1 MNSIWT
7 KVKPSTVKNDSAV
20 EFPTKTRFHIAL
32 NVKDVTELKYFYNN
46 LFGKEPHTERDGYIK
61 YDLEEPPLN
70 ISLNRVQHN
79 AKGNGNFGIQAKD
92 SLNIEKIESRLKKE
106 GIKIHKLNNG
116 SGIKVKDPEG
126 NQWSITS
133 ANV

>member
-7 KVKPSTVKNDSAV
+7 KIKPSTVKNDSAV

-32 NVKDVTELKYFYNN
+32 NVKDVTELKYFYNK

-92 SLNIEKIESRLKKE
+92 SLNIEEIESRLKNE
-106 GIKIHKLNNG
+106 GIKIQKLNYG
-116 SGIKVKDPEG
+116 SGIQVKDPEG

-133 ANV
+133 ING

>member
-7 KVKPSTVKNDSAV
+7 KIKPSTVKNDSAV

-32 NVKDVTELKYFYNN
+32 NVKDVTELKYFYNK

-92 SLNIEKIESRLKKE
+92 SLNIEEIEARLKKE
-106 GIKIHKLNNG
+106 GIKINRLNNG
-116 SGIKVKDPEG
+116 AGIQVKDPEG

-133 ANV
+133 ANE